1 VQVKGRGQSVEVHTL
16 ENGSPRDYH

>member
-16 ENGSPRDYH
+16 ENGSRRDYH